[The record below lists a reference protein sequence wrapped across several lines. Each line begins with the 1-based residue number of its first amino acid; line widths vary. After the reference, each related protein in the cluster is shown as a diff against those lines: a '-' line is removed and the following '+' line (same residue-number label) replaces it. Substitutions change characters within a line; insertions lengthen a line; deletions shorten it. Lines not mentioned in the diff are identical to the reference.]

1 MRQVCLPSE
10 ADLRQFYPKF
20 RSLRPPI
27 DVSRGLY
34 MDRGQPIVFFEGT
47 AHPSDRTSKT
57 DKEWRCH
64 RRPAGSPV
72 TTQSE
77 FIPPWA
83 NRMSAGSGPIIRQPE
98 VDLDLKR
105 CPLLPQLRRS
115 PTSHHPRHWPPPR
128 NMTEEMQIPVSTVRK
143 TDSICLRLL
152 VVFNSPRIIRRSQPP
167 Q

>member
-1 MRQVCLPSE
+1 MRQVCLPSA

-20 RSLRPPI
+20 HSLRPPI
-27 DVSRGLY
+27 NVSRGLWFAAN
-34 MDRGQPIVFFEGT
+34 QSFSSKAPPIRATELLKLIRSG
-47 AHPSDRTSKT
+47 AAIGDLP
-57 DKEWRCH
+57 
-64 RRPAGSPV
+64 GV

-83 NRMSAGSGPIIRQPE
+83 NRMSAGSGPIIRQPG

-152 VVFNSPRIIRRSQPP
+152 VVFNSRRVIRRSQPL